1 MGKLLQ
7 YNQIFEVLFSGTNKY
22 HVFLPS
28 RGSSSNMASTEMLE
42 REKLALTPVF
52 RTSSA
57 PTAGSITSSVFL
69 KI

>member
-1 MGKLLQ
+1 MRKLLQ
-7 YNQIFEVLFSGTNKY
+7 YNQILEVLFSGTNKY

-28 RGSSSNMASTEMLE
+28 SVCSSNMASSEMLE
-42 REKLALTPVF
+42 REKLALMPVF
-52 RTSSA
+52 RTASA